1 MKGTVVATWISTS
14 RQLWGSALV
23 DGVMQEMGWEPD
35 RLFLPLEDVDDGT
48 IKRLMDTFSK
58 ANGLPVRDIWYE
70 LGRDNIKSFARVY
83 PSFFANKNLYTF
95 LASPYDIHVE
105 IVKKIAGAK
114 PPQLIM
120 TPISEYEAGIYL

>member
-48 IKRLMDTFSK
+48 IKRLMDTLSK

-70 LGRDNIKSFARVY
+70 LGRDNIKSFAHVY

-95 LASPYDIHVE
+95 LASTYDIHVE

-120 TPISEYEAGIYL
+120 TPISEYEAIFYL